1 VPGLDLD
8 AQVLDRRRI
17 VLQWG
22 AATDAV
28 VKRSARQSGGFEEI
42 ADLQT
47 VSRYV
52 DTPPKN
58 GRRDETYYQ
67 VEAGGQTLGPVAP
80 GPPVGHKTA
89 HIRRQTE
96 RHLRRVGEKMH
107 LFEEK
112 EGERCPD
119 CWDEVR
125 RVRKRSDCDT
135 CGGNGYIGGWS
146 APIGF
151 RACIGAGEPEP
162 KETQGGEIETL
173 QLKAWTGA
181 YPEVDI
187 GDHLVRDRDRE
198 VFRVVKRR
206 PTKRKGHDL
215 RQNLILKFVEQGASA
230 RAVADKVS

>member
-1 VPGLDLD
+1 MV
-8 AQVLDRRRI
+8 VR
-17 VLQWG
+17 WG
-22 AATDAV
+22 AAADV
-28 VKRSARQSGGFEEI
+28 SLERSPRQSGGFEEV
-42 ADLQT
+42 AQLQN

-52 DTPPKN
+52 DTPPQS
-58 GRRDETYYQ
+58 GSRDEVYYQ
-67 VEAGGQTLGPVAP
+67 IVHDGTAYGPVAP
-80 GPPVGHKTA
+80 GPKIGHKTI
-89 HIRRQTE
+89 HIRRQTR
-96 RHLRRVGEKMH
+96 RHLRRVGEKMY

-125 RVRKRSDCDT
+125 RVRKRSKCDT
-135 CGGNGYIGGWS
+135 CGGNGYVGGWS
-146 APIGF
+146 APIMF

-187 GDHLVRDRDRE
+187 GDHLVRGRDRE

-215 RQNLILKFVEQGASA
+215 RQNLILKFIEQGSNA
-230 RAVADKVS
+230 RSVAKELD